1 MRVVNALRA
10 TLLLHLQWGPLRQPQ
25 PQSQP
30 QPRRQATVLLPLPPP
45 PVPLARVPH
54 SHQILS
60 ALRPLG
66 VQDQINMAQ
75 INMARQRQAQEQ
87 LTQDARLAEQ
97 FRRAAQ
103 RQQHAAAGPDHF
115 QAYAQGTT
123 PLNALAWQ
131 RSGAQKSG
139 SSSSSSSSSSTTTTT
154 TTTTSSTTSS
164 ITNRSS
170 SS

>member
-1 MRVVNALRA
+1 
-10 TLLLHLQWGPLRQPQ
+10 
-25 PQSQP
+25 
-30 QPRRQATVLLPLPPP
+30 VLLPLPPP

-115 QAYAQGTT
+115 QAYAQVGALLHMHRT
-123 PLNALAWQ
+123 PPPAPRPHAHASAGPATCEETRPASLAAALTLHAL
-131 RSGAQKSG
+131 G
-139 SSSSSSSSSSTTTTT
+139 
-154 TTTTSSTTSS
+154 
-164 ITNRSS
+164 
-170 SS
+170 